1 MTGSPAVVPA
11 VPKEKARVGER
22 VIIGEYPT
30 YEEARKAVEALKVEV
45 PRKYINPRIRYRG
58 KRYVVTAMRVA

>member
-11 VPKEKARVGER
+11 VPKEKARIGER

-30 YEEARKAVEALKVEV
+30 YEEAKKVVEALKVE
-45 PRKYINPRIRYRG
+45 PRKYINPRIRYRAG
-58 KRYVVTAMRVA
+58 KYLVTAMRIA

>member
-1 MTGSPAVVPA
+1 MTESPAVVPA

-30 YEEARKAVEALKVEV
+30 YEEARKAVEALKVEI

-58 KRYVVTAMRVA
+58 KRYVVTGMRVA